1 MWKSTVVLE
10 NIRTIIELCAGDT
23 VAQKRKWL
31 FLFKE
36 VGWQSLKTM
45 FFLSWNLKDDSVPH
59 RERRVSRLREVFG

>member
-36 VGWQSLKTM
+36 VS
-45 FFLSWNLKDDSVPH
+45 
-59 RERRVSRLREVFG
+59 